1 MNKTTL
7 EGLEEALERLEQIDG
22 VYSWGHLLF
31 EVRDA
36 LADHPMDYEQGFVD
50 GVEAQLVEPVKQEPV
65 AWVPK
70 QTSWFFNSA
79 ANGIGQFSHIKRD
92 EYVVPLY
99 AAPVDA
105 KAIRAEE
112 RKECISNCL
121 IVEHAYKNAAMW
133 NHAQGAEACA
143 GYLED
148 TK

>member
-1 MNKTTL
+1 MNKTTEAL
-7 EGLEEALERLEQIDG
+7 KLAEEALHMISTHKEEDMQCDNG
-22 VYSWGHLLF
+22 YGAAYVANK
-31 EVRDA
+31 A
-36 LADHPMDYEQGFVD
+36 LAAIR
-50 GVEAQLVEPVKQEPV
+50 EALAEPVKQEPV
-65 AWVPK
+65 DGLARACNLAGLDYED
-70 QTSWFFNSA
+70 FLR
-79 ANGIGQFSHIKRD
+79 IKA
-92 EYVVPLY
+92 YLPV